1 MTDSS
6 NESEQRD
13 IEALFVDGTE
23 IDEALKQ
30 AVREAVLRHKL
41 LGNPI
46 ATWRDGK
53 VVWLEPEEIPIPE
66 EGSRRGPSS

>member
-66 EGSRRGPSS
+66 EHEHGRPSS